1 MVAVVVVAMV
11 VAAEVEVGLQ
21 EMVSVADVVVVFR
34 GAGVVDV
41 VIRSRFNLKQNTLPR
56 SLLAGGDDPVLDVIR
71 KSCS

>member
-1 MVAVVVVAMV
+1 MV

-21 EMVSVADVVVVFR
+21 EMVSVAEVVVVFR

-56 SLLAGGDDPVLDVIR
+56 SSLAGGDDPVLDVIR